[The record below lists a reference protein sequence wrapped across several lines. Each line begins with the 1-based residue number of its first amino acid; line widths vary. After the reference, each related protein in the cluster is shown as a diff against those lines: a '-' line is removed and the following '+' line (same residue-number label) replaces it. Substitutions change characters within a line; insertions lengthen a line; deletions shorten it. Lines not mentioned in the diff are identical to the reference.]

1 LILQIL
7 SSAYGAAASR
17 RRRWYADDPARRRR
31 LARPVVSVGNLRV
44 GGTGK
49 TPIAAHIAR
58 LLRDNGQRPAVLT
71 RGYGRRAADD
81 GVTVVSDGDVILA
94 DVSRAGDEP
103 LMLARALPGVPVF
116 VGANRYLSGLLAER
130 RFGATVHVLDDG
142 FQHVELA
149 RDVDLVL
156 IDESDLADRPLPAGR
171 LREPLANGSA
181 ADAALVDAGY
191 TTAAERIGRALGVP
205 TVFRVTRALSAP
217 RVVSTGDSVVVP
229 PDARVFAVAGIAR
242 PERFFS
248 DLTAVG
254 WQVVGTLT
262 FPDHHQFRPRDV
274 RRIAAAAKASSAAV
288 VLTTD
293 KDAVRLAAC
302 DLAALPIAAVP
313 LSVGVEPH
321 DAFSDWLMERVHTAR
336 ATARIS
342 PVAPRSPHAA
352 PRTLHD
358 QPRTLHQE

>member
-7 SSAYGAAASR
+7 SSAYGAAASW
-17 RRRWYADDPARRRR
+17 RRRWYAGDPLRRRR

-49 TPIAAHIAR
+49 TPIAEYIAR
-58 LLRDNGQRPAVLT
+58 MLRANGHHPSVLT
-71 RGYGRRAADD
+71 RGYARRATGD
-81 GVTVVSDGDVILA
+81 GVTVVSDGDTILA
-94 DVSRAGDEP
+94 DVSHAGDEP
-103 LMLARALPGVPVF
+103 LMLARALPGVPVL

-130 RFGATVHVLDDG
+130 RFGVTVHVLDDG
-142 FQHVELA
+142 FQHVQLA

-156 IDESDLADRPLPAGR
+156 VDESDLADRPLPVGR

-205 TVFRVTRALSAP
+205 TVFRVTRALLAP
-217 RVVSTGDSVVVP
+217 RVISTGDSVVVP
-229 PDARVFAVAGIAR
+229 PGARVFAVAGIAR

-248 DLTAVG
+248 DLGAVG
-254 WQVVGTLT
+254 WEVVGTLA
-262 FPDHHQFRPRDV
+262 FRDHYQFRPRDV
-274 RRIAAAAKASSAAV
+274 HRIDAAARASSAAV
-288 VLTTD
+288 VLTTE

-302 DLAALPIAAVP
+302 DLAALPIASVP

-321 DAFSDWLMERVHTAR
+321 DAFRDWLLER
-336 ATARIS
+336 I
-342 PVAPRSPHAA
+342 
-352 PRTLHD
+352 RTSHE
-358 QPRTLHQE
+358 T